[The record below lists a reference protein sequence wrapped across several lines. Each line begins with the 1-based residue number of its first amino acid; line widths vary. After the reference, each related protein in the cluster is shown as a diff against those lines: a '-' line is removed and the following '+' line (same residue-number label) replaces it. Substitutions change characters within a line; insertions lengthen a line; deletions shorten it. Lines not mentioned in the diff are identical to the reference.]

1 MMSNKKPLL
10 PSLASLLTH
19 EPTTTSSSAPCSPFF
34 ESYNKNSFRSD
45 DQGIIRLPPLS
56 ATLASRPRSIES
68 AVRQSSISSVVS
80 APASVTSTSSLTQ
93 LATTENDLKT
103 PASSLSHYKINGAIA
118 AATSTLTTTMATPFH
133 QPPSPRHMNQ
143 KFSVNT
149 PSTPMVKSKTPR
161 SSRRKIDMLTPFTA
175 VKASITPSSK
185 EKKRAFAFI
194 THSQETFGVKE
205 PKIDNAPLARRKRR
219 RTSAQELNILQ
230 AGFENC
236 PTPDKKQRLDLADRC
251 SMTEKAV
258 QIWFQNKRQAVK
270 RQRLASS
277 KSNSSNDNNNDD
289 EGDSVM
295 DEQSTPLAPKNP
307 INTDSSNDDLSLVD
321 NSILNLSISYQKNQ
335 TTPTRKTKNFT
346 PTKRSSTPTRGRGQ
360 ALTFHLKTD
369 KKILTPMKTSPNN
382 KVNKLINGYNDSI
395 LNQHRQ
401 NNLSE
406 NKFLAGSPSKKNSK
420 SKLEFKS
427 SSEQTPLKEIN
438 TNIIKR

>member
-1 MMSNKKPLL
+1 MSNKKPLL

-19 EPTTTSSSAPCSPFF
+19 EPTTSTCSAPSSPFF

-80 APASVTSTSSLTQ
+80 APALVTSTSTLSQ
-93 LATTENDLKT
+93 LPTSDNELKT
-103 PASSLSHYKINGAIA
+103 PASSSHYKINAANSIA
-118 AATSTLTTTMATPFH
+118 TTTSNVTTMSTPFH

-149 PSTPMVKSKTPR
+149 PSTPMVKTKTPR
-161 SSRRKIDMLTPFTA
+161 SNRKKIDMLTPFTA
-175 VKASITPSSK
+175 VKASITPSSN

-219 RTSAQELNILQ
+219 RTSVQELNILQ

-236 PTPDKKQRLDLADRC
+236 PTPDKKQRLALAERC

-270 RQRLASS
+270 RQRLALS
-277 KSNSSNDNNNDD
+277 KPISTSNDNNDD
-289 EGDSVM
+289 KCDTELH
-295 DEQSTPLAPKNP
+295 EQSTPLAPKSS
-307 INTDSSNDDLSLVD
+307 IDTDSSNADLSLTD
-321 NSILNLSISYQKNQ
+321 NSIPSLSISYQKNQ
-335 TTPTRKTKNFT
+335 TTPTRKTKNFS
-346 PTKRSSTPTRGRGQ
+346 PTKRSPTPTRGRGQ

-395 LNQHRQ
+395 LNQHRH
-401 NNLSE
+401 NTSSE
-406 NKFLAGSPSKKNSK
+406 NKFLAGSPSKKSSK
-420 SKLEFKS
+420 SKLEFKTS
-427 SSEQTPLKEIN
+427 LEKTPLKEIN
-438 TNIIKR
+438 TNIIKS

>member
-19 EPTTTSSSAPCSPFF
+19 EPVSTSAPDSPFL
-34 ESYNKNSFRSD
+34 ESYNKNNFRSD

-56 ATLASRPRSIES
+56 ATLGARPRSVES
-68 AVRQSSISSVVS
+68 AVRHSSIASITS
-80 APASVTSTSSLTQ
+80 APAMITTTTTNIIQNQ
-93 LATTENDLKT
+93 LPTPESELKT
-103 PASSLSHYKINGAIA
+103 PAAHYKVNH
-118 AATSTLTTTMATPFH
+118 SNSFH

-143 KFSVNT
+143 KFAVNT
-149 PSTPMVKSKTPR
+149 PSTPIVKTAKTPR
-161 SSRRKIDMLTPFTA
+161 SNRKKIDMLTPFTA
-175 VKASITPSSK
+175 VKASITPSSN

-219 RTSAQELNILQ
+219 RTSVQELNILQ

-236 PTPDKKQRLDLADRC
+236 PTPDKKQRLELADRC

-270 RQRLASS
+270 RQRLAIAKAHVNTLDLS
-277 KSNSSNDNNNDD
+277 NNNN
-289 EGDSVM
+289 STLS
-295 DEQSTPLAPKNP
+295 EQSTPLAPKVNSEK
-307 INTDSSNDDLSLVD
+307 DSNNCDLSIGED
-321 NSILNLSISYQKNQ
+321 SISNISITQ
-335 TTPTRKTKNFT
+335 TTPTRKTKTFT
-346 PTKRSSTPTRGRGQ
+346 PTKRTPTPTRGRGQ

-369 KKILTPMKTSPNN
+369 KKILTPFKTSPNN

-395 LNQHRQ
+395 LNQHRH
-401 NNLSE
+401 NSSSE
-406 NKFLAGSPSKKNSK
+406 NKFVVGSSSKKNTT
-420 SKLEFKS
+420 SKLEFKA

-438 TNIIKR
+438 TNII